1 MYREIIKEI
10 CDELHIEYH
19 LLSKDWII
27 KLAKDNE
34 TRYLTGNKFD
44 LNGHAVGNILDD
56 KYAFYDCLKS
66 LNIPVCEHSIFY
78 RPNNKNSFAVGCHT
92 KEELLALFYKY
103 NQNVVVKPNHG
114 SMGIG
119 VFHVTTE
126 EELFNVTKKLFKEN
140 YSISVCPFY
149 EIKNEYRIIILADEV
164 KLLFKKEKP
173 CVIGDGISSLKELLV
188 KFNPRYFNDIIVPD
202 LILKKDEVY
211 VYDFKFNLSRGSI
224 ANLDI
229 DPILKDRITS
239 LALNV
244 TKKVGITFASI
255 DIIETTDNRLLVME
269 GNSGVTINKVID
281 FIPNGYLTAKSI
293 YKEAILK
300 LFDK

>member
-10 CDELHIEYH
+10 CNELNIEYH

-27 KLAKDNE
+27 KLVKDNKIK
-34 TRYLTGNKFD
+34 YLTGNKFD

-56 KYAFYDCLKS
+56 KYAFYDCLKN
-66 LNIPVCEHSIFY
+66 LDIPVCEHSIFY
-78 RPNNKNSFAVGCHT
+78 RANNKNSFAVGCHT
-92 KEELLALFYKY
+92 KEELLVLFHKY

-126 EELFNVTKKLFKEN
+126 EELFNVTQQLFKEN
-140 YSISVCPFY
+140 YSISICPFY
-149 EIKNEYRIIILADEV
+149 EIKNEYRVIILADEV

-173 CVIGDGISSLKELLV
+173 CVIGDGISTLKELLV
-188 KFNPRYFNDIIVPD
+188 KFNPHYFNEISIPDIT
-202 LILKKDEVY
+202 LKKSEVY

-229 DPILKDRITS
+229 DSSLKDKITS

-255 DIIETTDNRLLVME
+255 DIIETMNNRLLVME

-281 FIPNGYLTAKSI
+281 FIPNGYQIAKSI